1 MADALVF
8 HVLQILK
15 SLLPGLAARMECGE
29 LALAF
34 AHEQKRGRVARI
46 PYASSDG
53 RWERHSVLS
62 VNASEHLRSVGS
74 CAPRFHAR
82 RSLSPAFTLVEM
94 LVVIAIIGL
103 LSALIAGLVGRAKN
117 AEVRTRVK
125 GELAQLETAIEH
137 YKEKRGF
144 YPPDNPGNPGTN
156 LLYYELSGMKLE
168 GGIYKTIADDG
179 TTLPANA
186 VQAAFGVPGIV
197 NANSPD
203 GAEDAQNFHQA
214 LKTASQVR
222 EVDVNGVK
230 VKLLGMAISG
240 PSGDFSPWY
249 YNRSN
254 PTNNP
259 NSYDLWVEVFVSGHP
274 KKFGNWKD

>member
-117 AEVRTRVK
+117 AEVRARVK

-144 YPPDNPGNPGTN
+144 YPPDNPGNPGSN
-156 LLYYELSGMKLE
+156 SLYYELSGTAYDDATKSYTTLS
-168 GGIYKTIADDG
+168 GDGALPAGSVSTAFGAPGFINSNATADDAKNYH
-179 TTLPANA
+179 P
-186 VQAAFGVPGIV
+186 
-197 NANSPD
+197 
-203 GAEDAQNFHQA
+203 A